1 MPALPYSAPAR
12 PRNALFNADECLD
25 NDDSFIAPAAATD
38 RGRRAT
44 TQPDRLCMNS
54 DNGSLDQNS
63 KPIIYNNAEAVR
75 GGHGASAA
83 PELNRTDYR
92 RSKHSS

>member
-1 MPALPYSAPAR
+1 MPAALLYR

-38 RGRRAT
+38 RPTGGLRAT